1 MKQQAP
7 RRFSRRAFLRAT
19 RNVLAGTALAS
30 VTSFAYSQAELNW
43 LQVTR
48 VTVPIRNLPA
58 AAEGFRIAHLTDLH
72 LRPVT
77 TVENIRA
84 AVDLANRLKPD
95 VTVLTG
101 DYVTNA
107 AQDIEELAPVLAQ
120 LNARQ
125 GVFAVLGNHDWW
137 TDAQVVQSGLR
148 RAGVNVLMNF
158 GVVLPEGV
166 HLAGVDD
173 PWSGAP
179 DLRAALTQSGS
190 NMPTVLLAHEPD
202 FADDFS
208 QDERIAL
215 QLSGHTHG
223 GQIRLPGKGALVLPP
238 YGHKYDYGLFR
249 VRQTWVY
256 TSSGVG
262 SALLGVRINCRP
274 EVAEITLVK
283 A

>member
-179 DLRAALTQSGS
+179 DLRAALAQSGS